1 MREIKFRGKR
11 LDNGKWATG
20 DLIHSKNG
28 KVLINAGAKMFTTY
42 AEVDPDT
49 IGQYTGTSDMTGRE
63 IYEGDILRR
72 DWNYRTD
79 PEYDDEGTTIGY
91 GYERDGHAVAPVV
104 FSPCAGFHTK
114 GGYSV
119 MHNPGDG
126 EPSLL
131 TCTINRLKPKKSTV
145 IGNIYENPELLKA
158 PNA

>member
-20 DLIHSKNG
+20 DLSHG
-28 KVLINAGAKMFTTY
+28 KKGKLYICNITKVFKSY
-42 AEVDPDT
+42 VEVDPDT
-49 IGQYTGTSDMTGRE
+49 IGQYAGTRDMTGRE

-91 GYERDGHAVAPVV
+91 GYERDGHVVAPVV
-104 FSPCAGFHTK
+104 FSPCVGFHTK

-131 TCTINRLKPKKSTV
+131 TCTINRLKAKKSTV